1 MKLSETFCL
10 VRPSETRVLG
20 AMDPATLQAC
30 SLERLKTQQNC
41 QYKVF
46 NVLTVILLLEEL
58 DHVKLDG
65 CVLGL
70 GLSVQ

>member
-1 MKLSETFCL
+1 MKLSETFCQ
-10 VRPSETRVLG
+10 VRPSETIALS

-30 SLERLKTQQNC
+30 SLERIKTQQIC